1 VQLKCQP
8 NVSIIAGFQTFPN
21 QPLLARRRGHRMLID
36 IPTMFLVIIVLCLT
50 LSISIG
56 WVAANEDHDGLRP
69 LIFALTLEALA
80 FALFALRG
88 HIPDFLSI
96 FIGNVA
102 VSCGYALLALAVAAF
117 QRRRLHPLL
126 IWLPVAWVALAFVI
140 FFSDIVTRIA
150 FGSTGYVIQ
159 DLILLWLLLDGT
171 RRTVGRGQHLIIAGV
186 ALNLLVTTYRV
197 FVAFAGELVI
207 ARITDQGAA
216 QTLIYLSSFISLN
229 LVAIGF
235 VLMAKEAADEKTR
248 LMAMT
253 DKLTGCWNR
262 FRIEETAQYEM
273 HRLQRYATP
282 VSLILID
289 IDHFKDVN
297 DTYGHAAGDL
307 ILQEVAA
314 TAQACVRNTDVLG
327 RWGGEEFIVLLP
339 ASGFSAAADSAERI
353 RRAIETSVYGDGHQV
368 TASFGFASYRS
379 TDSWDEWLQ
388 RADQALYRAKAQGR
402 NRVVAELPLLPA
414 SAPSAPGTE
423 LLRVIWREVY
433 ALGHTTIDTQHRM
446 LFEVA
451 NALIDAMV
459 SGASKDDIGAK
470 IDAFVALS
478 AQHMQDEEA
487 ILTRSDFPGSAAH
500 AARHQQ
506 LLARAELLS
515 ARYARN
521 QLDTAELLHFVV
533 FEFTAQHLLI
543 EDRKFAA
550 YLVGH

>member
-1 VQLKCQP
+1 
-8 NVSIIAGFQTFPN
+8 
-21 QPLLARRRGHRMLID
+21 MLID
-36 IPTMFLVIIVLCLT
+36 IPTMFLVIITLCLT
-50 LSISIG
+50 LAISIG

-80 FALFALRG
+80 YVLYALRG
-88 HIPDFLSI
+88 RIPDFWSI
-96 FIGNVA
+96 FVA
-102 VSCGYALLALAVAAF
+102 NMAITGSYALLALAVAQF
-117 QRRRLHPLL
+117 QQRRLSPFL
-126 IWLPVAWVALAFVI
+126 IWLPMAVFALGLWAFFPNIVI
-140 FFSDIVTRIA
+140 RIA
-150 FGSTGYVIQ
+150 IASVVLFVQ
-159 DLILLWLLLDGT
+159 DLILLWLLLGGAK
-171 RRTVGRGQHLIIAGV
+171 RAVGRGRHLLVVGV
-186 ALNLLVTTYRV
+186 ALNLLIMVYRAWIALTDEHL
-197 FVAFAGELVI
+197 VAH
-207 ARITDQGAA
+207 ITDPGTS
-216 QTLIYLSSFISLN
+216 QTLVYLSAYISLT

-235 VLMAKEAADEKTR
+235 VLMVKEAADEKTR

-273 HRLQRYATP
+273 RRLQRYATP

-297 DTYGHAAGDL
+297 DTYGHAVGDL

-314 TAQACVRNTDVLG
+314 TAQVCIRNTDVLG
-327 RWGGEEFIVLLP
+327 RWGGEEFVVLLP

-402 NRVVAELPLLPA
+402 NRVVAELPLLPDNTT
-414 SAPSAPGTE
+414 SPQGTE
-423 LLRVIWREVY
+423 LLRLIWREVY
-433 ALGHTTIDTQHRM
+433 ALGQTTIDTQHRQ
-446 LFEVA
+446 LFDAA

-459 SGASKDDIGAK
+459 SGAAKDTIAAK

-487 ILTRSDFPGSAAH
+487 ILTRSDFPGCAAH

-515 ARYARN
+515 ARYTRD
-521 QLDTAELLHFVV
+521 QLDTTELLHFVV

-550 YLVGH
+550 YIGGH